1 MTEERLQQYRESIET
16 ESRNLAQLERER
28 AEVQAD
34 VASSEASIQEL
45 QEELR
50 ETTDEL
56 EELTKKV
63 EEVKKTTNRAAR
75 VLDQAIKEIAT
86 HVSAY
91 FVSLVVLTER
101 FTWGCRTT
109 RSKNS
114 VLSGLP
120 SIANVGWT
128 KSNSL

>member
-63 EEVKKTTNRAAR
+63 EDVKKTTNRAAR

-91 FVSLVVLTER
+91 FVSLLVLAER
-101 FTWGCRTT
+101 LTWECRTT
-109 RSKNS
+109 RLKNS